1 MSERVTEHSVTKI
14 PTTKVVIEFVLD
26 HPLWRGDGRDETIAL
41 DALLGQLPKMPDE
54 SYYTVTS
61 VETS

>member
-1 MSERVTEHSVTKI
+1 MSDATTDRAATI

-26 HPLWRGDGRDETIAL
+26 HPLWRGDGQDETIAL
-41 DALLGQLPKMPDE
+41 DALLQQLPKMPDE
-54 SYYTVTS
+54 SYYTVTN